1 MVNRIVASVELD
13 RAGLAMADHIAAID
27 PNLVKQTKRAINR
40 SFEARNMLEALE
52 EGLAI
57 DLAIEGAGS
66 PDKIAVHGDR
76 AARRPQSRAGLA
88 RRPVPGPHRMSGALA
103 EILLDAL
110 KPAGRVVESTSGEAQ
125 QGRSLLAIA
134 ERVRHALAARHVA
147 PHEPIHV
154 SIGNRPSDLGALLGI
169 WQAGAVA
176 VPIHALAAASTIA
189 RVQRISRA
197 RFLLDGDR
205 LDAIGEEPPP
215 DRALL
220 RDAAL
225 VIFTSGS
232 TGDPKGVVVGH
243 QRLAD
248 KLAALDRLLSI
259 MPGDVVLSPLQLVF
273 IFGLWVS
280 LLTLTKGAR
289 LILVPKFSEEAM
301 ARGLAEATVLAGVPS
316 MFRTLLSV
324 SPDTF
329 LKSCAP
335 KLRAMFSGGE
345 VLAPALAHAMARF
358 APAAIHDLYGLTET
372 GSCDF
377 HLGPAGQPQGFGT
390 IGHPTERVAFRIA
403 SDTGELQIRTPFGML
418 GYLDNP
424 ALTETSFDSGYFK
437 TGDLARMTANGAV
450 ALIGRAK
457 DIISRGGNKIAP
469 LEIDNLL
476 AQHPEI
482 AAALCAGVADER
494 LGEVIHAVVVTRA
507 GARLDA
513 ADLRDWLLAR
523 TERFKVPDVFHFRDA
538 LPSGSSGKAD
548 RRAVAQLAAQMSIR
562 R

>member
-1 MVNRIVASVELD
+1 
-13 RAGLAMADHIAAID
+13 
-27 PNLVKQTKRAINR
+27 
-40 SFEARNMLEALE
+40 
-52 EGLAI
+52 
-57 DLAIEGAGS
+57 
-66 PDKIAVHGDR
+66 
-76 AARRPQSRAGLA
+76 
-88 RRPVPGPHRMSGALA
+88 MSGALA
-103 EILLDAL
+103 EILCDAL
-110 KPAGRVVESTSGEAQ
+110 KPASHAVESTSGESQ
-125 QGRSLLAIA
+125 QRHSLLALA

-147 PHEPIHV
+147 PYEPVHV
-154 SIGNRPSDLGALLGI
+154 SIGNRPFDLGALLGI

-176 VPIHALAAASTIA
+176 VPIHVLAAASTVA

-197 RFLLDGDR
+197 RFLIDGDR
-205 LDAIGEEPPP
+205 LDVIGEELPP

-232 TGDPKGVVVGH
+232 TGDPKGVVIGH
-243 QRLAD
+243 RRLAD
-248 KLAALDRLLSI
+248 KLVVLDRLLNI
-259 MPGDVVLSPLQLVF
+259 APNDVVLSPLQLTF

-280 LLTLTKGAR
+280 LLTLMKGGR
-289 LILVPKFSEEAM
+289 LILVPKFTEEAM
-301 ARGLAEATVLAGVPS
+301 ARGLAEATVMAGVPS
-316 MFRTLLSV
+316 MFRTLLTYPEV
-324 SPDTF
+324 A
-329 LKSCAP
+329 AP
-335 KLRAMFSGGE
+335 KLRVMLSGGE
-345 VLAPALAHAMARF
+345 VLAPTLAHDMAQL

-377 HLGPAGQPQGFGT
+377 HLGPAGQPRGFGT
-390 IGHPTERVAFRIA
+390 IGHPTDGVTFRIA
-403 SDTGELQIRTPFGML
+403 RDGGAVAAGEAGELQIRTPFGML

-424 ALTETSFDSGYFK
+424 ALTEASFAGGYFK
-437 TGDLARMTANGAV
+437 TGDLARMTADGAV

-476 AQHPEI
+476 AEHPEI

-494 LGEVIHAVVVTRA
+494 LGEVIHAVIVTRA

-513 ADLRDWLLAR
+513 TALRDWLLAR

-548 RRAVAQLAAQMSIR
+548 RRAVAQLATQMSNQR
-562 R
+562 

>member
-1 MVNRIVASVELD
+1 
-13 RAGLAMADHIAAID
+13 
-27 PNLVKQTKRAINR
+27 
-40 SFEARNMLEALE
+40 
-52 EGLAI
+52 
-57 DLAIEGAGS
+57 
-66 PDKIAVHGDR
+66 
-76 AARRPQSRAGLA
+76 
-88 RRPVPGPHRMSGALA
+88 MSGALA

-110 KPAGRVVESTSGEAQ
+110 TPAGRVVESTSGESQ
-125 QGRSLLAIA
+125 QGRNLLALA
-134 ERVRHALAARHVA
+134 ERVRHALTARHVA
-147 PHEPIHV
+147 PQEPVHV
-154 SIGNRPSDLGALLGI
+154 SIGNRPSDFGALLGV

-176 VPIHALAAASTIA
+176 VPIHAFAASSTIA
-189 RVQRISRA
+189 RVQGISRA

-205 LDAIGEEPPP
+205 LSLIGDAPPP

-232 TGDPKGVVVGH
+232 TGEPKGVVIGH
-243 QRLAD
+243 RRLAD
-248 KLAALDRLLSI
+248 KLAVLDRLLNI
-259 MPGDVVLSPLQLVF
+259 AANDVVLSPLQLTF

-280 LLTLTKGAR
+280 LLTLMKGAR
-289 LILVPKFSEEAM
+289 LILVPKFSDEAM

-316 MFRTLLSV
+316 MFRTLLSYPQIAFPQV
-324 SPDTF
+324 A
-329 LKSCAP
+329 AP
-335 KLRAMFSGGE
+335 KLRAMLSGGE
-345 VLAPALAHAMARF
+345 VLAPALAHAMARL

-377 HLGPAGQPQGFGT
+377 HLGPADQPNGFGT
-390 IGHPTERVAFRIA
+390 IGHPTEHVMFRIA
-403 SDTGELQIRTPFGML
+403 SETGELQIRTPFGML

-424 ALTETSFDSGYFK
+424 ALTETSFDGGYFK
-437 TGDLARMTANGAV
+437 TGDLARMTADGAV

-548 RRAVAQLAAQMSIR
+548 RRAVAQLVTQMSIR

>member
-1 MVNRIVASVELD
+1 
-13 RAGLAMADHIAAID
+13 
-27 PNLVKQTKRAINR
+27 
-40 SFEARNMLEALE
+40 
-52 EGLAI
+52 
-57 DLAIEGAGS
+57 
-66 PDKIAVHGDR
+66 
-76 AARRPQSRAGLA
+76 
-88 RRPVPGPHRMSGALA
+88 MSGALA
-103 EILLDAL
+103 KILRDAL
-110 KPAGRVVESTSGEAQ
+110 EPVGRAVASTSGES
-125 QGRSLLAIA
+125 QGADSLSRLA
-134 ERVRHALAARHVA
+134 ERVRRALAEQHIA
-147 PHEPIHV
+147 PDEPVHI

-176 VPIHALAAASTIA
+176 VPIHASAAASTVA
-189 RVQRISRA
+189 RMQRISRA
-197 RFLLDGDR
+197 RFLIDGDR
-205 LDAIGEEPPP
+205 LDTIGETPPP
-215 DRALL
+215 HRALL

-232 TGDPKGVVVGH
+232 TGEPKGVVIGH
-243 QRLAD
+243 RRLAD
-248 KLAALDRLLSI
+248 KLAVLDRLLNI
-259 MPGDVVLSPLQLVF
+259 AANDVVLSPLQLTF

-280 LLTLTKGAR
+280 LLTLMKGAR
-289 LILVPKFSEEAM
+289 LILVPKFSDEAM

-316 MFRTLLSV
+316 MFRTLLSYPQIAFPQV
-324 SPDTF
+324 A
-329 LKSCAP
+329 AP
-335 KLRAMFSGGE
+335 KLRAMLSGGE
-345 VLAPALAHAMARF
+345 VLAPALAHAMARL

-377 HLGPAGQPQGFGT
+377 HLGPADQPNGFGT
-390 IGHPTERVAFRIA
+390 IGHPTEHVMFRIA
-403 SDTGELQIRTPFGML
+403 SETGELQIRTPFGML

-424 ALTETSFDSGYFK
+424 ALTETSFDGGYFK
-437 TGDLARMTANGAV
+437 TGDLARMTADGAV

-548 RRAVAQLAAQMSIR
+548 RRAVAQLVTQMSNR

>member
-1 MVNRIVASVELD
+1 
-13 RAGLAMADHIAAID
+13 
-27 PNLVKQTKRAINR
+27 
-40 SFEARNMLEALE
+40 
-52 EGLAI
+52 
-57 DLAIEGAGS
+57 
-66 PDKIAVHGDR
+66 
-76 AARRPQSRAGLA
+76 
-88 RRPVPGPHRMSGALA
+88 MSGALA

-110 KPAGRVVESTSGEAQ
+110 KPAGHAVASTSGESQ
-125 QGRSLLAIA
+125 QGNSLLALA
-134 ERVRHALAARHVA
+134 ERVRHALVERHVA
-147 PHEPIHV
+147 PHEPVHV

-232 TGDPKGVVVGH
+232 TGDPKGVVIGH
-243 QRLAD
+243 RRLAD
-248 KLAALDRLLSI
+248 KLAVLDRLLNI
-259 MPGDVVLSPLQLVF
+259 TPNDAVLSPLQLVF

-280 LLTLTKGAR
+280 LLTLMKGAR
-289 LILVPKFSEEAM
+289 LILVPKFTADAM
-301 ARGLAEATVLAGVPS
+301 VHGLAEATVLAGVPS
-316 MFRTLLSV
+316 MFRTLLSYPQISV
-324 SPDTF
+324 RQVA
-329 LKSCAP
+329 AP
-335 KLRAMFSGGE
+335 KLRAMLSGGE
-345 VLAPALAHAMARF
+345 VLAPALAHAMARL

-390 IGHPTERVAFRIA
+390 IGHPTERVVFRIVSGGRA
-403 SDTGELQIRTPFGML
+403 VAAGETGELQIRTPFGML
-418 GYLDNP
+418 GYLDGT
-424 ALTETSFDSGYFK
+424 ALTEASFEDGYFK
-437 TGDLARMTANGAV
+437 TGDLARLTADGAV

-476 AQHPEI
+476 VEHPDI

-494 LGEVIHAVVVTRA
+494 LGEVVHAVIVTRA
-507 GARLDA
+507 GASLDA
-513 ADLRDWLLAR
+513 TALRGWLLAR

-538 LPSGSSGKAD
+538 LPSGPSGKAD
-548 RRAVAQLAAQMSIR
+548 RRAVAQLAAQPGNR

>member
-1 MVNRIVASVELD
+1 
-13 RAGLAMADHIAAID
+13 
-27 PNLVKQTKRAINR
+27 
-40 SFEARNMLEALE
+40 
-52 EGLAI
+52 
-57 DLAIEGAGS
+57 
-66 PDKIAVHGDR
+66 
-76 AARRPQSRAGLA
+76 
-88 RRPVPGPHRMSGALA
+88 MSGALA

-110 KPAGRVVESTSGEAQ
+110 KLAGRTVDSTNGETQ
-125 QGRSLLAIA
+125 QAESLLALA

-147 PHEPIHV
+147 AHEPVHV

-169 WQAGAVA
+169 WQAAAVA
-176 VPIHALAAASTIA
+176 VPIHVSAAASTIA

-205 LDAIGEEPPP
+205 LDAIGEAPPP

-232 TGDPKGVVVGH
+232 TGDPKGVVIGH
-243 QRLAD
+243 RRLAD
-248 KLAALDRLLSI
+248 KLAVLDRLLNIAPS
-259 MPGDVVLSPLQLVF
+259 DVVLLPLQLVF

-280 LLTLTKGAR
+280 LLTLMKGAR
-289 LILVPKFSEEAM
+289 LILVPKFTAEAM

-316 MFRTLLSV
+316 MFRTLLSYPQITV
-324 SPDTF
+324 PQVA
-329 LKSCAP
+329 AP
-335 KLRAMFSGGE
+335 KLRAMLSGGE
-345 VLAPALAHAMARF
+345 VLAPALAHAMARL

-390 IGHPTERVAFRIA
+390 IGHPTERVTFRIA
-403 SDTGELQIRTPFGML
+403 NDGGAVAAGATGELQIRTPFGML

-424 ALTETSFDSGYFK
+424 ALTEASFDGGYFK
-437 TGDLARMTANGAV
+437 TGDLARLTADGAV

-476 AQHPEI
+476 TEHPDI
-482 AAALCAGVADER
+482 AAALCAGVADDR
-494 LGEVIHAVVVTRA
+494 LGEVIHAVIVTRA
-507 GARLDA
+507 GAHLDTSE
-513 ADLRDWLLAR
+513 LRDWLLAR

-548 RRAVAQLAAQMSIR
+548 RRAVAQLASQPGNGR
-562 R
+562 

>member
-1 MVNRIVASVELD
+1 
-13 RAGLAMADHIAAID
+13 
-27 PNLVKQTKRAINR
+27 
-40 SFEARNMLEALE
+40 
-52 EGLAI
+52 
-57 DLAIEGAGS
+57 
-66 PDKIAVHGDR
+66 
-76 AARRPQSRAGLA
+76 
-88 RRPVPGPHRMSGALA
+88 MSGALA
-103 EILLDAL
+103 EILCDAL
-110 KPAGRVVESTSGEAQ
+110 KPASHAVESTSGESQ
-125 QGRSLLAIA
+125 QRHSLLALA

-147 PHEPIHV
+147 PYEPVHV
-154 SIGNRPSDLGALLGI
+154 SIGNRPFDLGALLGI

-176 VPIHALAAASTIA
+176 VPIHVLAAASTVA

-197 RFLLDGDR
+197 RFLIDGDR
-205 LDAIGEEPPP
+205 LDVIGEELPP

-232 TGDPKGVVVGH
+232 TGDPKGVVIGH
-243 QRLAD
+243 RRLAD
-248 KLAALDRLLSI
+248 KLVVLDRLLNI
-259 MPGDVVLSPLQLVF
+259 APNDVVLSPLQLTF

-280 LLTLTKGAR
+280 LLTLMKGAR
-289 LILVPKFSEEAM
+289 LILVPKFTEEAM
-301 ARGLAEATVLAGVPS
+301 ARGLAEATVMAGVPS
-316 MFRTLLSV
+316 MFRTLLTYPEV
-324 SPDTF
+324 A
-329 LKSCAP
+329 AP
-335 KLRAMFSGGE
+335 KLRVMLSGGE
-345 VLAPALAHAMARF
+345 VLAPTLAHDMAQL

-377 HLGPAGQPQGFGT
+377 HLGPAGQPRGFGT
-390 IGHPTERVAFRIA
+390 IGHPTDGVTFRIA
-403 SDTGELQIRTPFGML
+403 RDGGAVAAGEAGELQIRTPFGML

-424 ALTETSFDSGYFK
+424 ALTEASFAGGYFK
-437 TGDLARMTANGAV
+437 TGDLARMTADGAV

-476 AQHPEI
+476 AEHPEI

-494 LGEVIHAVVVTRA
+494 LGEVIHAVIVTRA

-513 ADLRDWLLAR
+513 TALRDWLLAR

-548 RRAVAQLAAQMSIR
+548 RRAVAQLATQMSNQR
-562 R
+562 

>member
-1 MVNRIVASVELD
+1 
-13 RAGLAMADHIAAID
+13 
-27 PNLVKQTKRAINR
+27 
-40 SFEARNMLEALE
+40 
-52 EGLAI
+52 
-57 DLAIEGAGS
+57 
-66 PDKIAVHGDR
+66 
-76 AARRPQSRAGLA
+76 
-88 RRPVPGPHRMSGALA
+88 MSGVLA

-110 KPAGRVVESTSGEAQ
+110 KPASHVVASTSGESQ
-125 QGRSLLAIA
+125 QGDNLLALA
-134 ERVRHALAARHVA
+134 ERVRHALTARHVV
-147 PHEPIHV
+147 PHEPVHV
-154 SIGNRPSDLGALLGI
+154 GIGNRPSDLGALLGV

-176 VPIHALAAASTIA
+176 VPIHVSAAVSTIA

-197 RFLLDGDR
+197 RFLIDGDR
-205 LDAIGEEPPP
+205 LETIGEAPPP
-215 DRALL
+215 ERALL

-232 TGDPKGVVVGH
+232 TGEPKGVVIGH
-243 QRLAD
+243 RRLAE
-248 KLAALDRLLSI
+248 KLAVLDRLLNI
-259 MPGDVVLSPLQLVF
+259 GPGDVVLSPLQLVF

-280 LLTLTKGAR
+280 LLTLLKGAR
-289 LILVPKFSEEAM
+289 LILLPKFTADAM

-316 MFRTLLSV
+316 MFRTLLTYPEV
-324 SPDTF
+324 A
-329 LKSCAP
+329 AP
-335 KLRAMFSGGE
+335 KLRAMLTGGE
-345 VLAPALAHAMARF
+345 VVAPALAHAMARL

-390 IGHPTERVAFRIA
+390 IGYPTEHVTFRIA
-403 SDTGELQIRTPFGML
+403 RDGAAVAAGETGELQIRTPYGML
-418 GYLDNP
+418 GYLDGT
-424 ALTETSFDSGYFK
+424 AMTEASFDGGYFK
-437 TGDLARMTANGAV
+437 TGDLARMTADGAV

-476 AQHPEI
+476 AEHPDI

-494 LGEVIHAVVVTRA
+494 LGEVIHAVIVTRA
-507 GARLDA
+507 GAHLDTSA
-513 ADLRDWLLAR
+513 LRDWLLAR

-548 RRAVAQLAAQMSIR
+548 RRAVAQLATPMSNR